1 MVARLNNYKNLPK
14 ALDESFEIPFDVSF
28 RVISSDG
35 GNTET
40 VGAHKIMLA
49 LRSEVLRNLFRGCE
63 AEGFQLDGDTI
74 TVRNQDPDIFRMI
87 VEHCYNRIKS
97 SPSRKSFRFLIDL
110 YIMAARLKIKP
121 LQVLAINYIL
131 KSLVKY

>member
-28 RVISSDG
+28 TVISSDG
-35 GNTET
+35 VTET

-49 LRSEVLRNLFRGCE
+49 LRSEVLRNLFRGDE
-63 AEGFQLDGDTI
+63 AEGFQFDGDTI
-74 TVRNQDPDIFRMI
+74 TVRDQDPDIFRMI

-97 SPSRKSFRFLIDL
+97 NPSRKSCRFLIDL

-121 LQVLAINYIL
+121 LQVLEIVFEIQM
-131 KSLVKY
+131 

>member
-28 RVISSDG
+28 SVISSDG

-49 LRSEVLRNLFRGCE
+49 LRSEVLRNLFRGGE
-63 AEGFQLDGDTI
+63 VEGFEFDGDTI

-97 SPSRKSFRFLIDL
+97 NQ
-110 YIMAARLKIKP
+110 A
-121 LQVLAINYIL
+121 
-131 KSLVKY
+131 

>member
-1 MVARLNNYKNLPK
+1 M
-14 ALDESFEIPFDVSF
+14 DESFEIPFDVNF
-28 RVISSDG
+28 RVISSD

>member
-1 MVARLNNYKNLPK
+1 MNIIRYSIRSFFTNEYYSIIRFASKRLFVATL
-14 ALDESFEIPFDVSF
+14 
-28 RVISSDG
+28 
-35 GNTET
+35 
-40 VGAHKIMLA
+40 
-49 LRSEVLRNLFRGCE
+49 LRNLFRGCE